1 MCAGYK
7 MRIYSSSTWLGGGA
21 GETVVHLILR
31 AFQELVMNDME
42 AIEIL
47 EPVLRQ
53 FPDAMLAKNAV
64 GVTPTDIALQV
75 QGNSKIIRRYESDTS
90 TTASNVNIG
99 GSIII
104 MAHSLRFCQHGFIAT
119 ASCFIYAHVRTS
131 R

>member
-1 MCAGYK
+1 MGNTFAALASRGW
-7 MRIYSSSTWLGGGA
+7 RDAGGA

-75 QGNSKIIRRYESDTS
+75 QGNSKIIRRYESRVLLLVMS
-90 TTASNVNIG
+90 TLVAPSSSWLIHFAFVSTV
-99 GSIII
+99 
-104 MAHSLRFCQHGFIAT
+104 L
-119 ASCFIYAHVRTS
+119 
-131 R
+131 